1 MCFWREPGGSTKL
14 NQKYMWEYI
23 WSLFKFKFYF
33 VWVTSKSK
41 YSLMRKCQ
49 LMGFQSSFL
58 FLFSFL
64 YSFSVCYSFHK
75 VGKVMPHHWRG
86 LNINWN
92 RGDCCSH
99 SLLQDHFLA
108 LFFSLYFGLK
118 PLWCILA
125 KIRRAFSKVSER
137 EIKEGVLAF
146 SFTEHQRINHL
157 YSIMRGHMI
166 LNEFSSGWFV
176 FWCSVHHTVHDL
188 RLWSLF
194 ICKTTLES
202 EDLKTENLCRKK

>member
-1 MCFWREPGGSTKL
+1 MS
-14 NQKYMWEYI
+14 NI
-23 WSLFKFKFYF
+23 
-33 VWVTSKSK
+33 
-41 YSLMRKCQ
+41 Q
-49 LMGFQSSFL
+49 LMGFRSSFL

-75 VGKVMPHHWRG
+75 VGKVMPHHWNSGEGNFYR
-86 LNINWN
+86 
-92 RGDCCSH
+92 DCCSH
-99 SLLQDHFLA
+99 SFFQDHFLA
-108 LFFSLYFGLK
+108 LFFSIYLGLK

-157 YSIMRGHMI
+157 YSIMRGHII

-176 FWCSVHHTVHDL
+176 FCVVLTIQCMIYVCDHFSFAKQHL
-188 RLWSLF
+188 
-194 ICKTTLES
+194 
-202 EDLKTENLCRKK
+202 DLKIWKLKTCVEKSRQKCK